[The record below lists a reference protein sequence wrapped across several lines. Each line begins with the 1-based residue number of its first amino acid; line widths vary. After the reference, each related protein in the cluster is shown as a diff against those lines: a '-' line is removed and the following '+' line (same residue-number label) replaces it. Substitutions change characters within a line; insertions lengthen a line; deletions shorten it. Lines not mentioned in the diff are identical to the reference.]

1 MKRYFLLKVLTF
13 TSLPAWF
20 GVLCFVHLFYWPYEG
35 CNDPSDVLKTLV
47 DYPGLLLPFVPLG
60 VVLWRVVEICR
71 GCVAKVA
78 AVENWWRT
86 LPTLMSMLFWGIC
99 AVTIVLDGSGTVRA
113 ICNQAEQ
120 DSATMREIC
129 LAVCACLAYVTPMV
143 TTAYFVVLLFHRI
156 SDLRKRRKVADR
168 T

>member
-35 CNDPSDVLKTLV
+35 CDDPFAVFTTLV
-47 DYPGLLLPFVPLG
+47 NYPGLLLPFVPLG
-60 VVLWRVVEICR
+60 IVMWRIIEICR
-71 GCVAKVA
+71 GRGAKVTT
-78 AVENWWRT
+78 VRNLWWT
-86 LPTLMSMLFWGIC
+86 LPTLMSMLFFC
-99 AVTIVLDGSGTVRA
+99 VCTVAIVVDGSGTVRA
-113 ICNQAEQ
+113 ICNQTEQ

-143 TTAYFVVLLFHRI
+143 TTAYFAVLLFHRI
-156 SDLRKRRKVADR
+156 SNLLMRRKVADR